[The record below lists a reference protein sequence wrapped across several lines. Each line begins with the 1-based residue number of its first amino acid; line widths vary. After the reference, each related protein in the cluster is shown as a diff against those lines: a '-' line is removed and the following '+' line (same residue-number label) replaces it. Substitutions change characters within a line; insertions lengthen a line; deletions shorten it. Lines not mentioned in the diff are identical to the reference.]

1 MERSRARRIEEE
13 SRRPV
18 EEEESKSVAVRIENL
33 SIKTVGAEEEAAES
47 LKEALGMEIEEY
59 S

>member
-33 SIKTVGAEEEAAES
+33 SIKTVGAEEGAAES